1 MLLNNNYEG
10 ERDGS
15 VSGLYAGLYL
25 RIAAAPFVYLLTNR
39 ESENVEAVFHTV
51 NFHPTVNFCPRN
63 PNDSALNHYLR
74 GPLTYSRRSCLPCF
88 SSAKGSSCMPAF
100 VIGSTTNASILNVG

>member
-1 MLLNNNYEG
+1 MVG
-10 ERDGS
+10 RSSDGS
-15 VSGLYAGLYL
+15 VSGLYAGLY
-25 RIAAAPFVYLLTNR
+25 LTNR

-74 GPLTYSRRSCLPCF
+74 GPLTYSRRCCLPGF
-88 SSAKGSSCMPAF
+88 ASAPDSSSSCMPAS
-100 VIGSTTNASILNVG
+100 VIGSTPDASILNVG